1 MIPATLA
8 FCAAVSSS
16 GLGDWLGVEFL
27 GDWLGVEFLAWARW
41 AQAKDA
47 EVPEAEV
54 PGEGEAVHARG
65 GCPTQP
71 PFEAA

>member
-47 EVPEAEV
+47 EVP
-54 PGEGEAVHARG
+54 
-65 GCPTQP
+65 
-71 PFEAA
+71 